1 MPMRVRSRRGPIP
14 PVLAIAFLFLAHL
27 CYAQS
32 DSLALSSGTAGANG
46 IASLNL
52 VLTSPAGSEPASIQF
67 TLTFPAA
74 NVTSIS
80 VSPGPTAIGAGKTA
94 QCALASG
101 AYTCLL
107 FGLNATTI
115 SNGIVAVVN
124 LTIAANV
131 TIGIGIGNPVAASP
145 TGEAI
150 LLSATG
156 ATVTPTVTSQVALS
170 VSPSSGSGASQMF
183 TFVYTDVNGAA
194 DLASAQVIINSSLS
208 EFSGCYVY
216 AFLASGTVAL
226 ANDAVTSWAPA
237 TTLGTSATQQN
248 SQCALNVAASSG
260 TRSGNTYTLNLA
272 IGFQAGFAGAKS
284 VYSYA
289 GTALGFNSGWQQLG
303 TWTVP
308 SGATQLPTESVSP
321 SSGSGASQMFTFVYT
336 DVNGAADLA
345 SAQVVINSS
354 LSEFSACYVYAFPAR
369 GTVALAN
376 DNVTSW
382 APATTLGTG
391 GTQQNS
397 QCALNVAASSG
408 TLSGN
413 TYTLNLAIG
422 FQAGFAGAKSVYSYA
437 STALGFNSGWQ
448 TLGAWTVPSGATQLP
463 TVSASP
469 LSGSGASQTFA
480 FVFSDVNGAS
490 DLTSTQVIFN
500 SSLSGVSSCYLY
512 TVPGSGAVY
521 LANNANNGWSGPM
534 NLGVAG
540 TLQNS
545 QCAINMGTSSGV
557 TSGNTYTMSLAVTFQ
572 AGFAG
577 TKGVFGYVLQNTGGL
592 TSGWQTLGTWT
603 VPSGAQPPTESVS
616 PLSGSG
622 VSQPFTF
629 IFTDVNGAS
638 DLASTQVL
646 FNAGLSAVSAC
657 YVYTHPGSGAVY
669 LANDADNG
677 WSGPLTLG
685 GAGTLQNSQCAINMG
700 ASSGLMSGN
709 TYTISLA
716 ITFQAGFT
724 GAKSVFGYVLQT
736 TGGLTSG
743 WQTLGSWNLPGG
755 ATQLPPTVSVSPLS
769 GSGVS
774 QTFAFVFSDVNG
786 ASNLNSTQVIFDAS
800 LSPVSSCYL
809 YTLPGSGAVYLANNA
824 NNGWSGPLT
833 LGVAGTL
840 QNSQCAINM
849 GASSGV
855 TSGNTYTMNLAVT
868 FQAGFT
874 GAKSVYGYVLQTT
887 GGLNSGWQTLGAW
900 NVPGT
905 VQP

>member
-1 MPMRVRSRRGPIP
+1 MRIRSTWGLIP
-14 PVLAIAFLFLAHL
+14 PVRAIAFLFLAHL

-32 DSLALSSGTAGANG
+32 DSLALSSGSAGANG

-52 VLTSPAGSEPASIQF
+52 VLTSAAVTEPASIQF

-80 VSPGPTAIGAGKTA
+80 VSPGPTAIGAGKTV

-115 SNGIVAVVN
+115 PNGIVAVVN
-124 LTIAANV
+124 LTIAASV
-131 TIGIGIGNPVAASP
+131 TMGIGNAVAASP

-156 ATVTPTVTSQVALS
+156 AIVTPTVTSEVALS
-170 VSPSSGSGASQMF
+170 VSPSSGSGSSQMF

-216 AFLASGTVAL
+216 AILATGTVAL

-237 TTLGTSATQQN
+237 TTLGTGATQQN

-260 TRSGNTYTLNLA
+260 TVSGNTYTLNLA
-272 IGFQAGFAGAKS
+272 ISFQAGFAGAKS

-289 GTALGFNSGWQQLG
+289 STASGFNSGWQQLG

-308 SGATQLPTESVSP
+308 SGATQPPTVSASP
-321 SSGSGASQMFTFVYT
+321 LSGNGVSQTFALVFS
-336 DVNGAADLA
+336 DVNGASDL
-345 SAQVVINSS
+345 NSTLVLFNAS
-354 LSEFSACYVYAFPAR
+354 LSTVSGCYIYAIPRSGAVYLSNNAGIAWSAP
-369 GTVALAN
+369 L
-376 DNVTSW
+376 
-382 APATTLGTG
+382 TLGSA
-391 GTQQNS
+391 GTLQNS
-397 QCALNVAASSG
+397 QCAINMGASSG
-408 TLSGN
+408 VMSGN
-413 TYTLNLAIG
+413 TYTMNLAVT
-422 FQAGFAGAKSVYSYA
+422 FQAGFTGAKGVFGYA
-437 STALGFNSGWQ
+437 LQNTGGLNSGWQ
-448 TLGAWTVPSGATQLP
+448 QLGTWTVPSGATQPP

-469 LSGSGASQTFA
+469 LSGSGASQTFS
-480 FVFSDVNGAS
+480 FVFTDANGAS
-490 DLTSTQVIFN
+490 DLNSTQVIFN
-500 SSLSGVSSCYLY
+500 AGLSAVSGCYLY
-512 TVPGSGAVY
+512 TVPSSGAVY
-521 LANNANNGWSGPM
+521 LANNANNGWSGP
-534 NLGVAG
+534 LTLASGG

-545 QCAINMGTSSGV
+545 QCSINMGASSGV
-557 TSGNTYTMSLAVTFQ
+557 MSGNNYTMNLAITFQ
-572 AGFAG
+572 AGFTGA
-577 TKGVFGYVLQNTGGL
+577 KGVFAYVLQNTGGFS
-592 TSGWQTLGTWT
+592 SGWQQLGTWT
-603 VPSGAQPPTESVS
+603 VPSGAPPPTESVS

-622 VSQPFTF
+622 VSQTFTF
-629 IFTDVNGAS
+629 VFTDVNGAS

-657 YVYTHPGSGAVY
+657 YVYTHTGSGAVY

-685 GAGTLQNSQCAINMG
+685 VAGTLQNSQCSINMG
-700 ASSGLMSGN
+700 ASSGVMSGN
-709 TYTISLA
+709 TYTMTLA

-724 GAKSVFGYVLQT
+724 GAKGVFGYVLQT
-736 TGGLTSG
+736 TGGLNSS
-743 WQTLGSWNLPGG
+743 WQTLGNWNLPGG
-755 ATQLPPTVSVSPLS
+755 ATQPPPTVSVSPLS
-769 GSGVS
+769 GSGAS

-786 ASNLNSTQVIFDAS
+786 ASELNSTQVIFNAS
-800 LSPVSSCYL
+800 LSGVSGCYV
-809 YTLPGSGAVYLANNA
+809 YTLAGSGAVYLANNA

-874 GAKSVYGYVLQTT
+874 GAENVYGYVLQTA
-887 GGLNSGWQTLGAW
+887 GGLTSGWQTLGSW